1 MFCLLLAVHLP
12 GNADT
17 EKPVDPNRVL
27 ILFTGHEQIPFQQEL
42 FQGFIDEQYRLLFD
56 QPEFFSKEIYI
67 QRLDAFRND
76 QDYLDHKLNNIL
88 KNYSEL
94 PGTIIAEGNF
104 SQRVAQALF
113 RRGSNDINVLALNS
127 SMDSLP
133 GYSKAELFDLETTL
147 NSIPSLFPNIEELV
161 VLLQASRRVEVE
173 DLWDFN
179 FADQFDLTLLDES
192 LDFEERLSV
201 LRELPSNR
209 VILWVGRGASSVNE
223 DGLPIQLIRQIV
235 SLNVASLLSM
245 QSSTLQAGGLGG
257 FMTVS
262 KEIGKKI
269 AQLAYGQPEGF
280 EPPKKRFVLDYNE
293 LEHWQVD
300 TSQLVEPV
308 SIINE
313 PLSIF
318 TKHQVQLF
326 IGILLSITALFFA
339 MIAWWA
345 WHQLNVRNRQ
355 LDKIESLDSQ
365 LHLALSTSKL
375 ALIEENLT
383 KNTAQ
388 WIVSPPDQPVDP
400 LVGAARLNATEPEYR
415 DRITDALDQIGVV
428 VEYPLFIAA
437 LNELK
442 WVKNATISQH
452 TNTKGEHI
460 RVVLSQ
466 DVTALKQ
473 NELALDKSVKQSNKL
488 LRQLE
493 ETLQKQKQM
502 FAVVGHEL
510 RTPASVLHMMLD
522 GDQNAIAESIGDIR
536 STSQHLLT
544 VLDDLRS
551 VVEPELIQE
560 RALSNARPLQ
570 IVESS
575 LTPLKAM
582 LAQKEMRCSVNSNHL
597 AGKSYNLD
605 QRGIRQVLT
614 NLIKNACVHGQGSDI
629 QVHVD
634 VNAPVKAQEG
644 AKHQLRITVEDNGRG
659 IEPSLYES
667 IFEPFERGNT
677 DADGTGLGLHIC
689 REIIQANGGTLNVTE
704 SESLGGASFIIEM
717 PIEAIV
723 TEDLDDNASTV
734 SLQGL
739 NVLMAED
746 NLMLRKLSENLLQK
760 LGAQPVLVENGQ
772 LALDRFKEQHW
783 DLVITDIFMPVMNG
797 YELVA
802 AIRKTGSDVKVLGV
816 TAATVGNE
824 RDMLMQAGADVV
836 MGKPITSESLQKAL
850 LQLQLKV

>member
-1 MFCLLLAVHLP
+1 LP
-12 GNADT
+12 
-17 EKPVDPNRVL
+17 
-27 ILFTGHEQIPFQQEL
+27 
-42 FQGFIDEQYRLLFD
+42 
-56 QPEFFSKEIYI
+56 
-67 QRLDAFRND
+67 
-76 QDYLDHKLNNIL
+76 
-88 KNYSEL
+88 
-94 PGTIIAEGNF
+94 
-104 SQRVAQALF
+104 
-113 RRGSNDINVLALNS
+113 
-127 SMDSLP
+127 
-133 GYSKAELFDLETTL
+133 
-147 NSIPSLFPNIEELV
+147 
-161 VLLQASRRVEVE
+161 ASRRVEVE
-173 DLWDFN
+173 DLWDFD

-192 LDFEERLSV
+192 LDFEETLSV

-235 SLNVASLLSM
+235 SLNVAPLLSM

-262 KEIGKKI
+262 KELGQKI
-269 AQLAYGQPEGF
+269 AQLAYGQPNGF
-280 EPPKKRFVLDYNE
+280 EPPTKRFVLDYNE
-293 LEHWQVD
+293 LEHWQAD
-300 TSQLVEPV
+300 TSKLVEPV

-318 TKHQVQLF
+318 TKTQVQLF
-326 IGILLSITALFFA
+326 IGIPLSIIALFFA

-345 WHQLNVRNRQ
+345 WNQLNVRNRQ
-355 LDKIESLDSQ
+355 LAKIESLDTQ

-383 KNTAQ
+383 TQTAK
-388 WIVSPPDQPVDP
+388 WIVAPPDQPRDP
-400 LVGAARLNATEPEYR
+400 LVGAARLNATELEYR
-415 DRITDALDQIGVV
+415 DRITDALDQIGLV
-428 VEYPLFIAA
+428 VEYPLFIES
-437 LNELK
+437 LNTLK

-466 DVTALKQ
+466 DVTDLKQ
-473 NELALDKSVKQSNKL
+473 NELALDKSVKQTNKL
-488 LRQLE
+488 LRELE
-493 ETLQKQKQM
+493 DTLQKQKQM

-510 RTPASVLHMMLD
+510 RTPASALHMMLE
-522 GDQNAIAESIGDIR
+522 GDQNSITESISDIR
-536 STSQHLLT
+536 STSQHLIT

-551 VVEPELIQE
+551 VVEPELTQE
-560 RALSNARPLQ
+560 RSLSKARPLQ

-582 LAQKEMRCSVNSNHL
+582 LAQNEMCCSVKSNQL
-597 AGKSYNLD
+597 AGEPFNLD

-614 NLIKNACVHGQGSDI
+614 NFIKNACVHGQGSDI

-634 VNAPVKAQEG
+634 VNAPVTAQEG
-644 AKHQLRITVEDNGRG
+644 AKHQLRIIVEDNGRG
-659 IEPSLYES
+659 IEPSLYDS
-667 IFEPFERGNT
+667 IFEPFERGET

-689 REIIQANGGTLNVTE
+689 REIIKANGGTLKVTE
-704 SESLGGASFIIEM
+704 SESLGGASFVIEM
-717 PIEAIV
+717 PIELMRSA
-723 TEDLDDNASTV
+723 TLDDETSTV

-760 LGAQPVLVENGQ
+760 LGSQPVLVENGQ
-772 LALDRFKEQHW
+772 LALDRFKKQHW

-836 MGKPITSESLQKAL
+836 MGKPITSETLQKAL
-850 LQLQLKV
+850 LQLQPKV